1 MLGLSTLLL
10 LLVALQSSLVSAQIR
25 GQARWCVI
33 NAREQRKCDEM
44 VQGIR
49 QREILNRTYPAEY
62 VGKRY
67 GDLPEVSCVL
77 GEDQFDCMSKIFD
90 DDADLMQLETGLGY
104 TGGQYYNMIPL
115 AAEKYVEG
123 TGDEGLEFFVVAIAL
138 KSNPSV
144 NFNTLAGKSACSP
157 GVGQAAGWIYPIS
170 TLMSAEVMDI
180 AECNVPV
187 KSAASFFGSMCAP
200 DALARYYNP
209 FGNNP
214 TTVCNNCKGKI
225 PERCTVNDPYAD
237 YRGAYDCVSNG
248 DGDVAFVRHTTIEQ
262 AIAFGNTS
270 LTADDFELICVD
282 GTRAAS
288 DQAANCN
295 WGRVASHIVM
305 TSAVRDQDLRR
316 DYSMLLMLLSMDF
329 GKNGPSYNLFQIFE
343 SSLYERENVMFTDE
357 TKQLK
362 LVSTVAGGT
371 RDTYYTW
378 AGDDLR
384 KRLITLNSCPTLQ
397 ARWCVISPYEMKKC
411 ENMIMAFAAK
421 SLKPE
426 LNCIMGDSVLDCMDK
441 IRVGDADLITLDAA
455 DVYTAGKLYGLVPI
469 AAEDYS
475 GSDNTDQKYDQYLA
489 VAIARRADSYL
500 TLNNMKQRRSCHS
513 AVMSSSGWIIPVD
526 TLIKTGQINVV
537 DCNSYLAVA
546 QYFSKSCV
554 PGVLHD
560 FYNPQRTNPVNLCEA
575 CGTGGPDRC
584 QRNDEE
590 LYYGNSGAFRCL
602 TEHGGD
608 IAFVRHTTVRE
619 NTDGRNL
626 ADWSRNR
633 RSDDYELLCNDGTRG
648 NIDDWDRCN
657 LGSVPS
663 NAVMTAGFKSD
674 AERSIFWTML
684 NFAQQFFDADMNPDF
699 PMFDSILNHK
709 DLIFQDATV
718 RLVEI
723 ETADQDYATYLGPEF
738 IRAME
743 RHKGVDCVT
752 GAGSKLR
759 ANHSM
764 FITIIL
770 AAILFCIRLIRD
782 AL

>member
-1 MLGLSTLLL
+1 
-10 LLVALQSSLVSAQIR
+10 
-25 GQARWCVI
+25 VI
-33 NAREQRKCDEM
+33 NEREGRKCDDM
-44 VQGIR
+44 VMKIK
-49 QREILNRTYPAEY
+49 QREILNRTYPANY
-62 VGKRY
+62 VVKQY
-67 GDLPEVSCVL
+67 AALPEVSCVL
-77 GEDQFDCMSKIFD
+77 GSDQFDCMNKIFSD
-90 DDADLMQLETGLGY
+90 EADLIQLETGLSY
-104 TGGQYYNMIPL
+104 TAGQYYNMLPL
-115 AAEKYVEG
+115 AAEKYVDG
-123 TGDEGLEFFVVAIAL
+123 TGDEGLDFFVVAIAL

-144 NFNTLAGKSACSP
+144 NFNTLAGKRACSP

-170 TLMSAEVMDI
+170 TLMDAGLMDI
-180 AECNVPV
+180 AECNVRV
-187 KSAASFFGSMCAP
+187 KSAANFFGGMCAP

-214 TTVCNNCKGKI
+214 VTVCNNCKGKI
-225 PERCTVNDPYAD
+225 PQRCTINDPYAD
-237 YRGAYDCVSNG
+237 YRGAYDCLANR
-248 DGDVAFVRHTTIEQ
+248 DGDVAFVRHTTIAQ

-270 LTADDFELICVD
+270 LTVDDFELVCVD
-282 GTRAAS
+282 GTRTS
-288 DQAANCN
+288 VDQAAQCN
-295 WGRVASHIVM
+295 WGRVAAHIVM
-305 TSAVRDQDLRR
+305 TSAVRDQDLRK
-316 DYSMLLMLLSMDF
+316 DYSSLLTLLSLDF
-329 GKNGPSYNLFQIFE
+329 GKNGPSYDLFQIFE

-357 TKQLK
+357 TKALK
-362 LVSTVAGGT
+362 VVSAIAGGT

-384 KRLITLNSCPTLQ
+384 KRLIVLNSCPIQQ
-397 ARWCVISPYEMKKC
+397 ARWCVISPYEMIKC

-421 SLKPE
+421 NLKPD

-441 IRVGDADLITLDAA
+441 IRVGDADLITLDAS

-475 GSDNTDQKYDQYLA
+475 GSDNTEQKYDQYLA

-513 AVMSSSGWIIPVD
+513 AVMSASGWIIPVD
-526 TLIKTGQINVV
+526 KLIETGQINVL
-537 DCNSYLAVA
+537 DCNAYLAVS

-554 PGVLHD
+554 PGALHD
-560 FYNPQRTNPVNLCEA
+560 YYNPKRTNPVNLCEA

-590 LYYGNSGAFRCL
+590 LYYGSSGAFRCL

-633 RSDDYELLCNDGTRG
+633 RSDDYEILCGDGTRG
-648 NIDDWDRCN
+648 NIDAWDRCN

-663 NAVMTAGFKSD
+663 NAVMTAGFKSQ
-674 AERSIFWTML
+674 AERNIFWTML

-699 PMFDSILNHK
+699 PLFDSILNHK

-718 RLVEI
+718 RLVQI
-723 ETADQDYATYLGPEF
+723 DPADQDYNTYLGPVF

-743 RHKGVDCVT
+743 RHKNVDCVT
-752 GAGSKLR
+752 GAGPRLVSQSLLLLL
-759 ANHSM
+759 S
-764 FITIIL
+764 L
-770 AAILFCIRLIRD
+770 AALFCYARLCND
-782 AL
+782 EV